1 MSAKTDGNIRTFMNV
16 IGALREG
23 APVEGVKRMQ
33 AQVERMN
40 AKHARAVQRDI
51 STMTQEQI
59 RDAQIRQCF
68 LEDTKR
74 GERKGGG
81 GGKGASRANEAKKL
95 KVTKY
100 DMKHRRGY
108 S

>member
-1 MSAKTDGNIRTFMNV
+1 MSAKTDGNIRAFMNV

-81 GGKGASRANEAKKL
+81 TGASRANEAKKL
-95 KVTKY
+95 KVTKW
-100 DMKHRRGY
+100 DQKHRRRY

>member
-1 MSAKTDGNIRTFMNV
+1 MSAKTDGTIRTFMNV

-33 AQVERMN
+33 AQVERTN
-40 AKHARAVQRDI
+40 AKHAGAINRDI
-51 STMTQEQI
+51 SVMTQEQI

-68 LEDTKR
+68 FEDTQR
-74 GERKGGG
+74 GERGKSGGG
-81 GGKGASRANEAKKL
+81 NGASRANEAKKL
-95 KVTKY
+95 KVTKW
-100 DMKHRRGY
+100 DMKHRRRY